1 MATGVRMATGPVTI
15 TTGPRGMEDRPA
27 MAGHRVDEF
36 SQKDGQK
43 AD

>member
-1 MATGVRMATGPVTI
+1 VQLEKDCEFYVERRMNSGI
-15 TTGPRGMEDRPA
+15 RKA

-36 SQKDGQK
+36 SQKDGQE